1 MLELLTVTAENDI
14 MNVVC
19 GTGFAVLCYSVCEG
33 LGMVYD
39 KIVHK
44 TPILWEPN

>member
-1 MLELLTVTAENDI
+1 MIELFMTTAENDI

-19 GTGFAVLCYSVCEG
+19 GTGFAVLCYSFVEG
-33 LGMVYD
+33 LGMIYD

-44 TPILWEPN
+44 EPIFWAP